1 MQLELTDI
9 LNLCVKN
16 PISHF
21 RFSIV
26 LTKYNPKSKI
36 QNPKLNY
43 QLFIMTNNSPEQNK
57 TLTPEKEFSEKLTF
71 RDYLIATEQKANQP
85 LPIWRLI
92 APLMMQVGLILAVPT
107 QAMYTEMTGKNVT
120 LQTIPAYSNNV
131 LQGSSLSFDYNISR
145 TETLRRLPG
154 WRDWVTQNSLRN
166 GRINQGSTLYLILQ
180 EQQSF
185 NRGVPSA
192 WKPMRISSNLPGYLS
207 NNQVALKGNYQ
218 DGLINYGLENY
229 YVSEAQRQQI
239 NNDLLQAQ
247 QNRDGRR
254 SPIVV
259 RVKVD
264 PQGNAVP
271 TSMWIGDRNYRF

>member
-1 MQLELTDI
+1 M
-9 LNLCVKN
+9 K
-16 PISHF
+16 
-21 RFSIV
+21 
-26 LTKYNPKSKI
+26 
-36 QNPKLNY
+36 
-43 QLFIMTNNSPEQNK
+43 NNSPEHNK

-85 LPIWRLI
+85 LPIWRLV
-92 APLMMQVGLILAVPT
+92 APLMLQVGLILAVPT
-107 QAMYTEMTGKNVT
+107 QAMYTEMTGKSVI
-120 LQTIPAYSNNV
+120 LQTLPAYSNNV
-131 LQGSSLSFDYNISR
+131 LQGSALSFDYNISR
-145 TETLRRLPG
+145 TENLRRLPG
-154 WRDWVTQNSLRN
+154 WKDWVRENSLRN

-185 NRGVPSA
+185 NRGLNRDFNRGLNRDFNRNVPAA
-192 WKPMRISSNLPGYLS
+192 WKPVRVSSDRPIYLA

-229 YVSEAQRQQI
+229 YLSEEQRQQI

-247 QNRDGRR
+247 QNRNGSRT
-254 SPIVV
+254 PIIV

>member
-1 MQLELTDI
+1 LGIGHWALGLD
-9 LNLCVKN
+9 
-16 PISHF
+16 
-21 RFSIV
+21 
-26 LTKYNPKSKI
+26 
-36 QNPKLNY
+36 NY
-43 QLFIMTNNSPEQNK
+43 QLSTINYQLSTMTNNSPEQNK
-57 TLTPEKEFSEKLTF
+57 TLAPEKEFSEKLTF

-85 LPIWRLI
+85 LPMWRLV
-92 APLMMQVGLILAVPT
+92 APLMVQVGLILAVPT
-107 QAMYTEMTGKNVT
+107 QAMYTEMTGKSVV

-154 WRDWVTQNSLRN
+154 WRDWVRENSLRN

-185 NRGVPSA
+185 NRGFNRGFNSDFNRGLNSNFNGDVPPA
-192 WKPMRISSNLPGYLS
+192 WRPVRVSNDLPMYLP

-229 YVSEAQRQQI
+229 YVSEEQKQQI
-239 NNDLLQAQ
+239 NNDLSQGR
-247 QNRDGRR
+247 QNRNGQRT
-254 SPIVV
+254 PITV

>member
-1 MQLELTDI
+1 M
-9 LNLCVKN
+9 
-16 PISHF
+16 S
-21 RFSIV
+21 
-26 LTKYNPKSKI
+26 
-36 QNPKLNY
+36 
-43 QLFIMTNNSPEQNK
+43 NNTPEPNK

-92 APLMMQVGLILAVPT
+92 APLMVQVGLILAVPT
-107 QAMYTEMTGKNVT
+107 QAMYTEMTGKSVI
-120 LQTIPAYSNNV
+120 LQTLPAYSNNV

-154 WRDWVTQNSLRN
+154 WRDWVRENSLRS

-185 NRGVPSA
+185 SRNFNRDFNRDFNGGVPAA
-192 WKPMRISSNLPGYLS
+192 WRPVRVTNDLPMYLP
-207 NNQVALKGNYQ
+207 NNQVALKGSYQ

-229 YVSEAQRQQI
+229 YVSEEQRQQI
-239 NNDLLQAQ
+239 NNSLSQPQ
-247 QNRDGRR
+247 QNRNDRR
-254 SPIVV
+254 TPIIV

>member
-1 MQLELTDI
+1 
-9 LNLCVKN
+9 
-16 PISHF
+16 
-21 RFSIV
+21 
-26 LTKYNPKSKI
+26 
-36 QNPKLNY
+36 
-43 QLFIMTNNSPEQNK
+43 MTNNSPEQKK

-92 APLMMQVGLILAVPT
+92 APLMAQVGLILAVPT
-107 QAMYTEMTGKNVT
+107 QAMYTEVTGKTVV
-120 LQTIPAYSNNV
+120 LQTLPAYSNNV
-131 LQGSSLSFDYNISR
+131 LQGSSLSLDYNISR

-154 WRDWVTQNSLRN
+154 WRDWVRQNSLRN
-166 GRINQGSTLYLILQ
+166 GQINPGSSLYLILQ

-185 NRGVPSA
+185 NRDFDRGIPPA
-192 WKPMRISSNLPGYLS
+192 WRPMRVSSNLPMYLP

-229 YVSEAQRQQI
+229 YISEEQRQQI
-239 NNDLLQAQ
+239 NNNLSQAQ

-254 SPIVV
+254 TPIVV
-259 RVKVD
+259 KVKVD

>member
-1 MQLELTDI
+1 
-9 LNLCVKN
+9 
-16 PISHF
+16 
-21 RFSIV
+21 
-26 LTKYNPKSKI
+26 
-36 QNPKLNY
+36 
-43 QLFIMTNNSPEQNK
+43 MTNNSPEQNK
-57 TLTPEKEFSEKLTF
+57 TLAPEKEFSEKLTF

-85 LPIWRLI
+85 LPIWRLV
-92 APLMMQVGLILAVPT
+92 APLMLQVGLILAVPA
-107 QAMYTEMTGKNVT
+107 QAMYTEMTGKSVI
-120 LQTIPAYSNNV
+120 LQTLPAYSNNV
-131 LQGSSLSFDYNISR
+131 LQGSALSFDYNISR
-145 TETLRRLPG
+145 TENLRRLPG
-154 WRDWVTQNSLRN
+154 WRDWVRENSLRN

-185 NRGVPSA
+185 NRGLNRDFNRNVPA
-192 WKPMRISSNLPGYLS
+192 GWKPVRVSSNLPMYLP

-229 YVSEAQRQQI
+229 FVSEEQRQQI
-239 NNDLLQAQ
+239 NNDLLTAQ

-254 SPIVV
+254 TPIVV